1 MDGLDNARLP
11 EIHVPESVV
20 PKRFGSYQLRVIE
33 EGHIPRTL
41 SGMRGTAPEFGA
53 GYAKSRSAVEDWAR
67 ETYGI
72 RAEKVLING
81 RWTKVWTDST
91 GNVPIRLR
99 IVMKEKDEEG
109 A

>member
-1 MDGLDNARLP
+1 MDGFDSARLP
-11 EIHVPESVV
+11 EIHIPESEV

-33 EGHIPRTL
+33 EGHIPRML
-41 SGMRGTAPEFGA
+41 SGMRGTAPEFG
-53 GYAKSRSAVEDWAR
+53 GKYAKSRSAVEEWAR

-72 RAEKVLING
+72 RAAKVLVNR

-91 GNVPIRLR
+91 GNFPIRLR
-99 IVMKEKDEEG
+99 IMMGGQNEEG